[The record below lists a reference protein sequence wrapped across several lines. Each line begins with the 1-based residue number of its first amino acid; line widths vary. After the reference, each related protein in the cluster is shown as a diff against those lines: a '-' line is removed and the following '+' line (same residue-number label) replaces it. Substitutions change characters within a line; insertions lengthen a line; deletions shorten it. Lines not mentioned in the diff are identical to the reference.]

1 MLKNLCVIILIK
13 LNTLNVI
20 TLNQIRKLFEYTL

>member
-1 MLKNLCVIILIK
+1 MLKNLYIIIIIK

-20 TLNQIRKLFEYTL
+20 IFNRIKELFEYIL